1 MLYVAPPFSLLLE
14 GEMVLYLTTVFIGVT
29 IRIYTNI
36 LAKIKKNWGMA
47 YTAGAPPNPEI
58 VSVMLAPISWTRGSV
73 LLSQKRLS
81 QGGAWHGSKACP

>member
-36 LAKIKKNWGMA
+36 LAKIKKN
-47 YTAGAPPNPEI
+47 
-58 VSVMLAPISWTRGSV
+58 
-73 LLSQKRLS
+73 
-81 QGGAWHGSKACP
+81 